1 MSESE
6 TTLTKVVNVD
16 SKDWFLQDLIEI
28 VNSGKMSFDVT
39 LTVGGFLVSGTL
51 VGGKEYFEGFGEE
64 FSFGLSGEAAK
75 KVKAAFA
82 KNGNVY
88 TQSGGQPIVLLGGG
102 TTKIGDPTDKDKSR
116 PILTTEK
123 IEENKL
129 LIQLFIESAG
139 KIILPGEKTAAPNP
153 GCPEKDLLDF
163 S

>member
-6 TTLTKVVNVD
+6 TTLTRVVNVD

-88 TQSGGQPIVLLGGG
+88 TQSGGQPMQPNYIHLKNAHFFHTSGSPVPENRGVWWRGRVSEVSGFSLGALV
-102 TTKIGDPTDKDKSR
+102 S
-116 PILTTEK
+116 
-123 IEENKL
+123 EN
-129 LIQLFIESAG
+129 
-139 KIILPGEKTAAPNP
+139 
-153 GCPEKDLLDF
+153 
-163 S
+163 